1 MHHMATQLV
10 DAGADGLVLF
20 NRFCEPDIDLA
31 SFGGRCT
38 SIFLNGDP
46 PPPSMKTNL
55 DRI

>member
-31 SFGGRCT
+31 ALEVVAPRFS
-38 SIFLNGDP
+38 
-46 PPPSMKTNL
+46 
-55 DRI
+55 